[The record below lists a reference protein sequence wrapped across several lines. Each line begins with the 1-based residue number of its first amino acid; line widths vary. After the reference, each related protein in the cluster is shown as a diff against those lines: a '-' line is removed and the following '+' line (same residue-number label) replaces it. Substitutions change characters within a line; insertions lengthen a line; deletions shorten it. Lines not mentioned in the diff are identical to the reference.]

1 VHARHEHVTLRKHK
15 RLPEPKTSSHEH
27 TTITYYS
34 GSGGVLQTRTKIE
47 GSRYRA
53 GGQQHIGNK
62 GHAVR
67 TFDPSEGGPGYAVV
81 TGDPVKTVRHD
92 DLGRP
97 IRVEYR
103 DGSVERTEFD
113 AWGQVSFDRND
124 TAQDEGYEGD
134 LDAREKADLALH
146 AGTGKHVRF
155 DVLGRAYASFAE
167 LRDDT
172 QRQMVSSRTHFDAA
186 GNAFETI
193 DAAGR
198 VAEKRRFGL
207 GGLQLSARSVDG
219 GVSASLPNVDGSVL
233 YARRGPLGEGY
244 GTYSSHDALRR
255 PVSDFIVS
263 DTDGTSAV
271 VKHRV
276 WVDEAPEVD
285 PGEAVNGSTYHKGRL
300 LRVYDGGGMQAF
312 FDYDHRGAV
321 ERTERVLP
329 ADPTGRPDWTVL
341 VGCRSVVELDD
352 AAAGLLETQ
361 RRFESSAQ
369 FDANGRLVQSQNP
382 HGTRTFHEYTEEGQ
396 LKRVS
401 RARQGGGAEVILEV
415 EGYDIFG
422 RPTATTRGKVR
433 TAYAYDPTTQR
444 LTSVTSKAG
453 SKALQGLSYVYA
465 PAGGV
470 LRIRDD
476 AHKAVTVGGEVVEPV
491 SRYRYDTLGRLVE
504 ASGREHHGQLPGQGG
519 RGPMDAAVAR
529 VAAPNDVTAVRSY
542 TQRYRYD
549 VHGNIL
555 ELRHQLAARHSA
567 DAWTRRS
574 QYSEFGNRLR
584 ASAVG
589 ATDTPER
596 FEHDAFGRMQ
606 MPHLDAMVWDELDQL
621 RSVRRGTTEVFFQYV
636 DGQRVRKWTVK
647 GGRTEER
654 VYVGGVEEF
663 RAFVGSDPFDE
674 DKVDEQTHTEHA
686 PGGLTLDVK
695 LRRDRKAVAK
705 PKALYRYR
713 LGNHLGSTS
722 LEVDEDGGVVSYEEF
737 HPYGTTAYR
746 AVRSGID
753 VDVNRYR
760 FTGMEKDE
768 ETGLAQHGW
777 RYFASWLG
785 RWCSADP
792 IGLGDGLNRYA
803 YCGGDPVNL
812 ADTEGASG
820 YCTLSEHCAYA
831 YEGESYIDFSD
842 SEVGPSITP
851 HGRDFDGDPITSL
864 AVPNADP
871 SWVVDPYIASANSSE
886 YISRGLERDIHGTQ
900 AAGAAGMVIYA
911 AILFGS
917 PFIIEGAL
925 VFGAFASGAG
935 ASPLGLS
942 TATWLT
948 GQHLSAGVGTYLA
961 GSAFA
966 RGIVTLGGIA
976 EQADSVANGE
986 PLGVVDVPLRRGG
999 RFGLPSSRRRRVID
1013 LSSSGSPRS
1022 LVSGPGAAR
1031 ALPPASGQRGGKAV
1045 PLGTNSGVNVLP
1057 NSGAAIPLPPKVPGN
1072 RGGAFTRWF
1081 DSLSPDELDWMWSH
1095 PRVRE
1100 TIESRIRSPGG
1111 KHEWLMAARAPTFH
1125 KMGVSM
1131 ADIRTLRTRTGD
1143 VLLQRGAETGV
1154 HGGNLSGR
1162 MHYEL
1167 RALIDSSRNFSD
1179 YRNRMQRFARR
1190 WLPGGVAD
1198 LPEGLRP

>member
-1 VHARHEHVTLRKHK
+1 
-15 RLPEPKTSSHEH
+15 
-27 TTITYYS
+27 
-34 GSGGVLQTRTKIE
+34 
-47 GSRYRA
+47 
-53 GGQQHIGNK
+53 
-62 GHAVR
+62 
-67 TFDPSEGGPGYAVV
+67 
-81 TGDPVKTVRHD
+81 
-92 DLGRP
+92 
-97 IRVEYR
+97 
-103 DGSVERTEFD
+103 
-113 AWGQVSFDRND
+113 
-124 TAQDEGYEGD
+124 
-134 LDAREKADLALH
+134 
-146 AGTGKHVRF
+146 
-155 DVLGRAYASFAE
+155 
-167 LRDDT
+167 
-172 QRQMVSSRTHFDAA
+172 
-186 GNAFETI
+186 NAFETI
-193 DAAGR
+193 DAGGR

-285 PGEAVNGSTYHKGRL
+285 IGEAVNGSTYHKGRL

-312 FDYDHRGAV
+312 LDYDHRGAV

-329 ADPTGRPDWTVL
+329 ADPTTRPDWTVL
-341 VGCRSVVELDD
+341 VGCRSVAELDD

-382 HGTRTFHEYTEEGQ
+382 HGARTFHEYTEEGQ

-444 LTSVTSKAG
+444 LASVTSKAG
-453 SKALQGLSYVYA
+453 SKTLQGLSYVYD

-476 AHKAVTVGGEVVEPV
+476 AHKAVTVNDAVVEPV
-491 SRYRYDTLGRLVE
+491 SRYRYDTLYRLVE

-529 VAAPNDVTAVRSY
+529 VVAPNDVTAVRSY

-574 QYSEFGNRLR
+574 HYSEFGNRLR

-589 ATDTPER
+589 AADTPER

-674 DKVDEQTHTEHA
+674 DKVDEQTHTERA

-792 IGLGDGLNRYA
+792 IGLGD
-803 YCGGDPVNL
+803 
-812 ADTEGASG
+812 
-820 YCTLSEHCAYA
+820 
-831 YEGESYIDFSD
+831 
-842 SEVGPSITP
+842 
-851 HGRDFDGDPITSL
+851 
-864 AVPNADP
+864 
-871 SWVVDPYIASANSSE
+871 
-886 YISRGLERDIHGTQ
+886 
-900 AAGAAGMVIYA
+900 
-911 AILFGS
+911 
-917 PFIIEGAL
+917 
-925 VFGAFASGAG
+925 
-935 ASPLGLS
+935 
-942 TATWLT
+942 
-948 GQHLSAGVGTYLA
+948 
-961 GSAFA
+961 
-966 RGIVTLGGIA
+966 
-976 EQADSVANGE
+976 
-986 PLGVVDVPLRRGG
+986 
-999 RFGLPSSRRRRVID
+999 
-1013 LSSSGSPRS
+1013 
-1022 LVSGPGAAR
+1022 
-1031 ALPPASGQRGGKAV
+1031 
-1045 PLGTNSGVNVLP
+1045 
-1057 NSGAAIPLPPKVPGN
+1057 
-1072 RGGAFTRWF
+1072 
-1081 DSLSPDELDWMWSH
+1081 
-1095 PRVRE
+1095 
-1100 TIESRIRSPGG
+1100 
-1111 KHEWLMAARAPTFH
+1111 
-1125 KMGVSM
+1125 
-1131 ADIRTLRTRTGD
+1131 
-1143 VLLQRGAETGV
+1143 
-1154 HGGNLSGR
+1154 
-1162 MHYEL
+1162 
-1167 RALIDSSRNFSD
+1167 
-1179 YRNRMQRFARR
+1179 
-1190 WLPGGVAD
+1190 
-1198 LPEGLRP
+1198 